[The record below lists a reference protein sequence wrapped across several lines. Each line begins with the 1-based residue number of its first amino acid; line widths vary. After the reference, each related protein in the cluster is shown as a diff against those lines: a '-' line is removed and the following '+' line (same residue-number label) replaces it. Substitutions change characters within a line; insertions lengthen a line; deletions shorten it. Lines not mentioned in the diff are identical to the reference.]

1 MGLLLWNTASNAPY
15 PGAPSSSDGLS
26 NWDRRGAISSSSTQQ
41 RQHPTRTHPSATR
54 PSHLAETSSP
64 PGPDAGRRY
73 VPTEERD
80 DCHHRKVRRIRS
92 AASATPHRDNHN
104 GPPGGP
110 FCLTI
115 PHQEEDHRRPPDR
128 GGFNGRRSRSRGP
141 SARGA
146 LVSSS
151 LFATT
156 LPAGQ
161 SGTTRRRPPSLE
173 RQGAFRDERTARR
186 RRRWAPSGEDDDDD
200 DDDEHRQDAERCR
213 IRLLLN
219 DERELDKG
227 FAPDRIA
234 REGPGCYCYYCC
246 SLPTWRPRG
255 QERRGEDEA
264 LAGWLLSGSSSSSST
279 SSFSTSRLRQVDAVR
294 EEVPPW
300 RDEASYDGQQ
310 LTVIH
315 ELADDLSDDVLLSGV
330 SSVAGQVDDRTV
342 WAVLD
347 DRNHLDAAAFQA
359 VGAMVVGMDE
369 SRRSSGYAG
378 HDGS

>member
-15 PGAPSSSDGLS
+15 PGAPSSSGGPS
-26 NWDRRGAISSSSTQQ
+26 NWDRRRAISSSTQQ
-41 RQHPTRTHPSATR
+41 QQHPTRTHPSATR
-54 PSHLAETSSP
+54 PSHFAETSSP
-64 PGPDAGRRY
+64 PGPGAGRRY

-92 AASATPHRDNHN
+92 AASATPHRDRSNN

-110 FCLTI
+110 LCLII
-115 PHQEEDHRRPPDR
+115 PHQEED
-128 GGFNGRRSRSRGP
+128 RRSRSRGP

-151 LFATT
+151 LFTT
-156 LPAGQ
+156 TSPAGQ
-161 SGTTRRRPPSLE
+161 GGTPRRRPPSLG
-173 RQGAFRDERTARR
+173 RQGAFRDERTAKR
-186 RRRWAPSGEDDDDD
+186 RRRWAPSGEDDDDDDDD

-213 IRLLLN
+213 IRLLLD

-227 FAPDRIA
+227 FAPDRIV
-234 REGPGCYCYYCC
+234 REGLGYYCYYCC
-246 SLPTWRPRG
+246 SLSARRPRG
-255 QERRGEDEA
+255 RERRGEDEA
-264 LAGWLLSGSSSSSST
+264 LAGWLLSGSSSSSS
-279 SSFSTSRLRQVDAVR
+279 SFSTSRSRRADAVR

-300 RDEASYDGQQ
+300 RDETSYDGQQ

-330 SSVAGQVDDRTV
+330 SSVAGQEDDRTV

-347 DRNHLDAAAFQA
+347 DRNHVDAAAFQA
-359 VGAMVVGMDE
+359 VGAMMVGMDE

-378 HDGS
+378 P